1 MKKIK
6 LHLGCG
12 EKILSDYINV
22 DIRSNL
28 KCDVVDDVKTLSKFE
43 NNVISEIY
51 ASHVLEHFNRQ
62 EYMLVLDRWY
72 EVLSDGGVLKISV
85 PDLEK
90 VMLMYNNGTKLKSL
104 WGLLYGGQTYEKNF
118 HYVGFDF
125 ETLKE
130 DLEKIGFTDIK
141 LWDWRNTSHAHVD
154 DFSQCYLP
162 HMDKD
167 NGTLMSLNIMCTK
180 KIIN

>member
-1 MKKIK
+1 MKV
-6 LHLGCG
+6 HLGCG
-12 EKILSDYINV
+12 EKIIEGYINV

-28 KCDVVDDVKTLSKFE
+28 KCDVIDDVKTLSHFE
-43 NNVISEIY
+43 NNSVSEIY
-51 ASHVLEHFNRQ
+51 ASHVLEHFNRH
-62 EYMLVLDRWY
+62 EYFSVLLRWY
-72 EVLSDGGVLKISV
+72 DVLSDKGILKISV
-85 PDLEK
+85 PDIEK
-90 VMLMYNNGTKLKSL
+90 VMLIYKSGTKLRSL

-130 DLEKIGFTDIK
+130 DLEKIGFTDIR
-141 LWDWRNTSHAHVD
+141 LWDWRKTPHSHID

-167 NGTLMSLNIMCTK
+167 NGTLMSLNIMATK
-180 KIIN
+180 KL

>member
-1 MKKIK
+1 MK

-12 EKILSDYINV
+12 NKIIDGYVNV

-28 KCDVVDDVKTLSKFE
+28 MCDVFDDVRTLSKFE
-43 NNVISEIY
+43 NGCASEIY
-51 ASHVLEHFNRQ
+51 ASHVLEHFTRH
-62 EYMLVLDRWY
+62 EYFS
-72 EVLSDGGVLKISV
+72 VLSKWYDILSNEGVLKISV
-85 PDLEK
+85 PDIEK
-90 VMLMYNNGTKLKSL
+90 VMLKYSSGTKLKTL

-125 ETLKE
+125 DTLKE
-130 DLEKIGFTDIK
+130 DLESIGFTNVK
-141 LWDWRNTSHAHVD
+141 LWDWRKTCHSHID

-167 NGTLMSLNIMCTK
+167 NGTLMSLNIMATK
-180 KIIN
+180 KV